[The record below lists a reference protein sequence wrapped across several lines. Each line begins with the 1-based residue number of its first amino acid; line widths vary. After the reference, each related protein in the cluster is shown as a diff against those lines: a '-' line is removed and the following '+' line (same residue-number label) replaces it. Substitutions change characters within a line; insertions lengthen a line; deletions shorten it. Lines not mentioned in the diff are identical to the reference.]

1 LQTFSKAWGLAAL
14 RLGMAFAARP
24 VIDILNKV
32 KPPYNINQATQDLAL
47 KALENVEQVNEWI
60 KITVAERDRL
70 SEELLNLDLVKTVYP
85 SDANF
90 ILAEVSDA
98 SAIYNFL
105 VEQGIIVRDRS
116 KVALCEGCLR
126 ITIGTS
132 SENETLLNALKTF
145 QNQL

>member
-1 LQTFSKAWGLAAL
+1 VILQTFSKAWGLAAL

-47 KALENVEQVNEWI
+47 KALENIGQVNEWI
-60 KITVAERDRL
+60 KVTVSERESLSHELAEL
-70 SEELLNLDLVKTVYP
+70 PLVKKVYP

-90 ILAEVSDA
+90 ILIEVIDA
-98 SAIYNFL
+98 LKTYDAL

-116 KVALCEGCLR
+116 KVTLCEGCLR
-126 ITIGTS
+126 ITIGTTQ
-132 SENETLLNALKTF
+132 ENQILLEALKS
-145 QNQL
+145 L